1 MVSASSAPE
10 VLLVTSDERVMPLRL
25 DAVKLFGKD
34 GTGDRIAKLKEEE
47 KIIAVA
53 TSLQAM

>member
-1 MVSASSAPE
+1 
-10 VLLVTSDERVMPLRL
+10 MPLRL

-53 TSLQAM
+53 SSLQAM